1 MDNRD
6 YYYFT
11 SEGEMSVES
20 YNSII
25 GIVLLWGF
33 ALSAIVIKVAGPFFA
48 SWNPIMLTIAY
59 LAVAIAGG
67 YISRKSDKPLISFI
81 GYNMVILPFG
91 AVLSVILQ
99 YVSAISV
106 FYVATTT
113 AAVML
118 VMILL
123 SVAFPKFFLSMSVLH
138 TLSVSLFVI
147 IIIEIMCLIVGWHHP
162 GILDWIVVLIFCGYV
177 GYDWAIAQE
186 KPHTLDNA
194 IDSCVGLYMDAA
206 NLFIR
211 ILSLTRRR

>member
-11 SEGEMSVES
+11 TEGEMPVES

-25 GIVLLWGF
+25 GVVLLWGF

-48 SWNPIMLTIAY
+48 GWNPILLTVAY

-81 GYNMVILPFG
+81 GYNMVVLPFG

-106 FYVATTT
+106 FYVAATT

-118 VMILL
+118 AMILL
-123 SVAFPKFFLSMSVLH
+123 SVAFPKFFLSMSVLR
-138 TLSVSLFVI
+138 TLGISLFVI

-162 GILDWIVVLIFCGYV
+162 GFLDWIVVLIFCGYV
-177 GYDWAIAQE
+177 GYDWADAQE